1 MAHAS
6 AEPSSTGNADG
17 TVGSNAARTLRTYL
31 GPHRAVAAVLAVTT
45 LVYTALQVA
54 NPQLLGRFIDGV
66 RSGAPLSNL
75 LGLGAI
81 YLSVAVV
88 AQVIWIVAEYRGAR
102 VAWSATNELRADLTE
117 HCLRL
122 DMSFYERHAPG
133 ELIDRI
139 DGDVSKLA
147 NYFSQMFLLVLSN
160 VLLVVG
166 IGVALFVQ
174 DWRIGLVYAPFVTA
188 SFFLLRRLV
197 GTAVPAMAAQR
208 EANAKLLGFFE
219 ERLNGLPDLRANG
232 AEEHTVHGFWTYAGT
247 LFWASRRAALLG
259 VRWPAAAQSL
269 ASAGFVMALGAGV
282 WLYTSGQITLGAA
295 YTLVVYAV
303 MVQTP
308 MLVITSQFH
317 DLEAALGALRR
328 IHGLLDEHSVVRTG
342 EATLPAGAPAVE
354 FERVSFSYR
363 PEEDALRDISLR
375 LRPKTRLA
383 IVGRTG
389 SGKSTLIRLLF
400 RFADPTQ
407 GTVRFDGRDVRE
419 ISVASLRDQVGLVTQ
434 EVQLFAATVRDNVT
448 LFDDTVDDARVRE
461 ALAEVGLRQWL
472 ESLPAGLDTLLGPG
486 DTGLSAG
493 QEQLLAFARVLIQDP
508 GLVLLDE
515 ATSRLDPASLRV
527 FETAMERLLAGR
539 TAIIVAHRLET
550 LGTVDEVLLL
560 SDGRVAEHGP
570 RDRLVA
576 DPSSRFSRLLAANEA
591 LA

>member
-1 MAHAS
+1 MAHANV
-6 AEPSSTGNADG
+6 EPSSTGNAED
-17 TVGSNAARTLRTYL
+17 TVVPSAARTLRTYL
-31 GPHRAVAAVLAVTT
+31 GPHRTVAAVLAVTT
-45 LVYTALQVA
+45 LVSTALQVA

-66 RSGAPLSNL
+66 RSGAPLSTL
-75 LGLGAI
+75 LGLGAT
-81 YLSVAVV
+81 YLAVAVV

-102 VAWSATNELRADLTE
+102 VAWSATNELRADLTA

-147 NYFSQMFLLVLSN
+147 NYFSQMFLLVFSN
-160 VLLVVG
+160 LLLVVG
-166 IGVALFVQ
+166 IGIALFVQ
-174 DWRIGLVYAPFVTA
+174 DWRIGLVYAPFITI
-188 SFFLLRRLV
+188 SFVLLRRLV

-232 AEEHTVHGFWTYAGT
+232 AEEHTVHGFWTHAAT
-247 LFWASRRAALLG
+247 LFRASRRAALLG

-269 ASAGFVMALGAGV
+269 ASAGFVMALAAGA
-282 WLYTSGQITLGAA
+282 WLYTADQMTLGAA

-328 IHGLLDEHSVVRTG
+328 IHGLLGERSAVDTG
-342 EATLPAGAPAVE
+342 GAPLPAGAPAVE
-354 FERVSFSYR
+354 LDRVSFSYQ
-363 PEEDALRDISLR
+363 PEEVALRDVSFR
-375 LRPKTRLA
+375 LRPKARLA
-383 IVGRTG
+383 VIGRTG

-400 RFADPTQ
+400 RFADPTE
-407 GTVRFDGRDVRE
+407 GAVRLDGRDLRE
-419 ISVASLRDQVGLVTQ
+419 ISVASLRGQVGLVTQ

-448 LFDDTVDDARVRE
+448 LFDATVDDARVRE

-493 QEQLLAFARVLIQDP
+493 QGQLLTFARVLIQDP

-515 ATSRLDPASLRV
+515 AASRLDPASRRA
-527 FETAMERLLAGR
+527 FDTAMERLLAER

-550 LGTVDEVLLL
+550 LGSVDEVLLL
-560 SDGRVAEHGP
+560 CEGRVVEHGP

-576 DPSSRFSRLLAANEA
+576 DPSSEFSRLLAANEA